1 MCVHRKR
8 EKNESPL
15 WASCS
20 VYSLGSQAVCMCM
33 CVCVCETE
41 KADVRDKCL
50 LVPLVPPSVSPLS
63 LLYRSLFLFH
73 RFLPANP
80 LLISCVCVSP
90 QAGFGFT
97 MDSRH

>member
-8 EKNESPL
+8 EKMSHHCGP
-15 WASCS
+15 A
-20 VYSLGSQAVCMCM
+20 AVCIHLAVRL
-33 CVCVCETE
+33 CVCACVSVCVTE